1 MRPLNWRFSEP
12 GKSNG
17 QTVRAIVKMECM
29 ARELRGEIACMSTTA
44 LKAQELQRLLGALGA
59 GADQPLFALADWQ
72 ARLNGVSASPTGS
85 AFMAALSR
93 EWLPAVPP
101 DTACES
107 IMEASRAHVAL
118 WHDGWPHLWAHT
130 LRVTGTALAL
140 ASEAGIDPA
149 NAFVLGVLHDVGKL
163 DEQRTGVQHELIGA
177 LMAHKLLGA
186 LPDHFPSPR
195 IERLAN
201 VITKRGTDT
210 DPLRNVLY
218 DADKL
223 DKIGATGIL
232 RRISTRQEPAHVAL
246 ALQIVA
252 MDLGDFPPMHFRV
265 SQRLADQKRTFTQ
278 DVLAGARPEADD
290 RVGWNTDHG

>member
-1 MRPLNWRFSEP
+1 
-12 GKSNG
+12 
-17 QTVRAIVKMECM
+17 
-29 ARELRGEIACMSTTA
+29 MSTTA
-44 LKAQELQRLLGALGA
+44 LKAQELKRLLSALGA

-72 ARLNGVSASPTGS
+72 ARLNGARSSPTGS
-85 AFMAALSR
+85 AFMAALAQ
-93 EWLPAVPP
+93 EWLPAPPP
-101 DTACES
+101 DTACKS
-107 IMEASRAHVAL
+107 IMEASRAHLAS
-118 WHDGWPHLWAHT
+118 WHNGWPHLWAHT
-130 LRVTGTALAL
+130 LRVTGVALAL
-140 ASEAGIDPA
+140 APEAGIDPS
-149 NAFVLGVLHDVGKL
+149 NAFVLGVLHDIGKL

-177 LMAHKLLGA
+177 LLAHKLLGA

-201 VITKRGTDT
+201 VITKRSADN

-232 RRISTRQEPAHVAL
+232 RRISTRQEPAHIAF

-252 MDLGDFPPMHFRV
+252 MDLNDFPRMHFRL

-278 DVLAGARPEADD
+278 NVLAGARDLKLTTE
-290 RVGWNTDHG
+290 